1 MKKVLN
7 HLLTDILLFLVVLLT
22 IIIIGRIILADDN
35 IYSMVKDNINEQ
47 ISSKKIEEGVL
58 KDFVNE
64 EDAEGISK
72 YINENEFDEEF
83 GSIISSYFKYTSGIT
98 DEKPNLNKFEKV
110 IKEAVDK
117 YEKETGKKIDE
128 KKINQAIN
136 NMNKVIEDSKPVKLD
151 KRVKMFLN
159 FIYSDTSLS
168 LIIILIIFIIAVK
181 YYINKSIMAV
191 IKSSA
196 IVSSINTIFLI
207 ALSYIIS
214 IINNDKFLS
223 PKTHKFLIKI
233 SRNTAIIYLLL
244 SIILITILFI
254 NRNNKKILKKE
265 IIKDKKEETED

>member
-47 ISSKKIEEGVL
+47 ISSKRIEEGVL
-58 KDFVNE
+58 KDFINE
-64 EDAEGISK
+64 DDAEGIIK

-151 KRVKMFLN
+151 KRVKIFLN
-159 FIYSDTSLS
+159 FIYSDTTLS

-207 ALSYIIS
+207 ALSHIIS

-254 NRNNKKILKKE
+254 NRNNEKILRKE

>member
-1 MKKVLN
+1 MKKILN

-35 IYSMVKDNINEQ
+35 IYSMVKDNINEK
-47 ISSKKIEEGVL
+47 ISSKNIEEGVL
-58 KDFVNE
+58 KDFINE
-64 EDAEGISK
+64 DDAEGISK

-117 YEKETGKKIDE
+117 YEKETGKKIDD

-159 FIYSDTSLS
+159 FIYSDNTLS

-223 PKTHKFLIKI
+223 PKTHKFLINI

>member
-1 MKKVLN
+1 MKKILN

-35 IYSMVKDNINEQ
+35 IYSMVKDNINEK
-47 ISSKKIEEGVL
+47 ISSKNIEEGVL
-58 KDFVNE
+58 KDFINE
-64 EDAEGISK
+64 DDAEGISK

-117 YEKETGKKIDE
+117 YEKETGKKIDD

-159 FIYSDTSLS
+159 FIYSDTTLS
-168 LIIILIIFIIAVK
+168 LIIILIIFIIAIK

-223 PKTHKFLIKI
+223 PKTHKFFIKI
-233 SRNTAIIYLLL
+233 SRNAAIIYLLL
-244 SIILITILFI
+244 SIILFIILFI
-254 NRNNKKILKKE
+254 NKNNEKILKNNKKEE
-265 IIKDKKEETED
+265 IED

>member
-1 MKKVLN
+1 MKKILN

>member
-98 DEKPNLNKFEKV
+98 DEKPNLNKFEKI

-128 KKINQAIN
+128 KRINQAIN

-159 FIYSDTSLS
+159 FIYSDNTLS

-196 IVSSINTIFLI
+196 IVSSI
-207 ALSYIIS
+207 
-214 IINNDKFLS
+214 
-223 PKTHKFLIKI
+223 
-233 SRNTAIIYLLL
+233 NTAIIYLLL

>member
-128 KKINQAIN
+128 KRINQAIN

-159 FIYSDTSLS
+159 FIYSDNTLS

-223 PKTHKFLIKI
+223 PKTHKFLINI

>member
-98 DEKPNLNKFEKV
+98 DEKPNLNKFEKI

-128 KKINQAIN
+128 KRINQAIN

-159 FIYSDTSLS
+159 FIYSDNTLS

-223 PKTHKFLIKI
+223 PKTHKFLINI